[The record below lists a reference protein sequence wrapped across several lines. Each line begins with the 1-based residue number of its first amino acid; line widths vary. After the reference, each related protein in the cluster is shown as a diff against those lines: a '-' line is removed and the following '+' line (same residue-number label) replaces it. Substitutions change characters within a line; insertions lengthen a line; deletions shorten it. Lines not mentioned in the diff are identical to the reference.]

1 MEKSCFKNLS
11 AAAIC
16 GTVPQ
21 GAIIV
26 CPHVVTTPTGKVGA
40 LMRWSATGGYFI
52 RIAGV
57 NISCPQDWAKSID
70 DAD

>member
-1 MEKSCFKNLS
+1 MEKSCFGNLS

-21 GAIIV
+21 GAKIV

-40 LMRWSATGGYFI
+40 LMRWTATGGYFV

-57 NISCPQDWAKSID
+57 NISCPQDWAASID
-70 DAD
+70 EN

>member
-1 MEKSCFKNLS
+1 MEKSCFENLS

-40 LMRWSATGGYFI
+40 LMRWNATGGYFI

-57 NISCPQDWAKSID
+57 NISCPQDWAASID
-70 DAD
+70 ESD